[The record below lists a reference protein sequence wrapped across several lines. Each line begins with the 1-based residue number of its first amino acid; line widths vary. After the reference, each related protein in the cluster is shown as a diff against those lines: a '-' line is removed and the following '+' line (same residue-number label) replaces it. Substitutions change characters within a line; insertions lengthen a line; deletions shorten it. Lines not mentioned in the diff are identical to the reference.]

1 MPGREVARN
10 FMVSESHFSRI
21 FTTWINFLAHKL
33 KELTVLPKV
42 EDLQPNLPKS
52 FRGFENTRLLLDA
65 TEIRIQ
71 KPSSLNAQR
80 QTFSSYKH
88 YNTYKV
94 VIGCTPDGYI
104 AFISKLWGGSVSDSA
119 VIEESGILDV
129 LEPGDGIMV
138 DKGFAFPA
146 LPPHIKLY
154 RPPHRQFHEPQM
166 SSGDVAETR
175 NVARARVHV
184 ERAIRRAKSF
194 HILDKPFPI
203 SMIDIAEQVFHVC
216 CFLSN
221 FRLPLINNLA

>member
-1 MPGREVARN
+1 MQGREVARN
-10 FMVSESHFSRI
+10 FMLSESHFSRI
-21 FTTWINFLAHKL
+21 FATWINFLFRKL
-33 KELTVLPKV
+33 NEITVFPEVKDV
-42 EDLQPNLPKS
+42 QPTLPKS

-65 TEIRIQ
+65 TEVRIQ

-80 QTFSSYKH
+80 QTFSTYKH

-104 AFISKLWGGSVSDSA
+104 SFVSKLWGGQVSDG
-119 VIEESGILDV
+119 VIIEESGLLDL
-129 LEPGDGIMV
+129 LEPGDTIMV
-138 DKGFAFPA
+138 DKGFTFPA

-154 RPPHRQFHEPQM
+154 RPPYRQSHEPQM
-166 SSGDVAETR
+166 SREDVAETR
-175 NVARARVHV
+175 RVACARVRV
-184 ERAIRRAKSF
+184 ERAIRRVKSF

-221 FRLPLINNLA
+221 FRLPLINDR